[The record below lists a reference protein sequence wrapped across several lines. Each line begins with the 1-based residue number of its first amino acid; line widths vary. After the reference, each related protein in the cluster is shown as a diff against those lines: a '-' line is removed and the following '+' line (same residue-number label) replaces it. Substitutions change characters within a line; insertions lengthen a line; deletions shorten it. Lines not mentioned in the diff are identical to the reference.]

1 MEINLQ
7 QADMILNFAVF
18 VQSEKYLSEAEWLFI
33 QEILNKFPELKEKC
47 KYKPLDNRLGW

>member
-18 VQSEKYLSEAEWLFI
+18 VQSEKYLSEAEWLFT